1 MYSENSAQKYIE
13 MMFDFEILKIEKKLT
28 IWNVELLS
36 RQPWDNLFY
45 RGEFLT
51 EDIINIRCIT
61 PCPNCFLSWFNIC
74 FADFE
79 KNNLS
84 DLVKEKFISK
94 EIIVENQMSEYTL
107 LTDGSLYF
115 TTKLGCKANYSLV
128 ICRKCQTKHLLILG
142 LSETQ
147 PCLYAGQIHGIWRLR

>member
-79 KNNLS
+79 K
-84 DLVKEKFISK
+84 
-94 EIIVENQMSEYTL
+94 
-107 LTDGSLYF
+107 
-115 TTKLGCKANYSLV
+115 
-128 ICRKCQTKHLLILG
+128 
-142 LSETQ
+142 
-147 PCLYAGQIHGIWRLR
+147 